1 LVGHRQRQRAAG
13 PGNRLFRR
21 PDWTPDQKR
30 VDWTEAIDIFNAYGL
45 KLKPV
50 K

>member
-1 LVGHRQRQRAAG
+1 MDSPVVSNGGLDG
-13 PGNRLFRR
+13 
-21 PDWTPDQKR
+21 TSDQKR

-45 KLKPV
+45 KLNPV